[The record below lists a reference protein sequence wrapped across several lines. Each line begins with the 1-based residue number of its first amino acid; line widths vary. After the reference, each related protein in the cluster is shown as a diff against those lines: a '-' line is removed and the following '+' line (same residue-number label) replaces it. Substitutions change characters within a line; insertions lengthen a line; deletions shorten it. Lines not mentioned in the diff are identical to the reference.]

1 MAYKA
6 YRRLSKLFSPSWWV
20 TIPPCSFEGFPALY
34 RHINKTIE
42 EGNENGVTNGYMK
55 DWF

>member
-20 TIPPCSFEGFPALY
+20 TIPSYSSGGFPALY
-34 RHINKTIE
+34 RHINETIE
-42 EGNENGVTNGYMK
+42 EGMTMALPT
-55 DWF
+55 DI